1 MFLGF
6 GITGGGT
13 FRFVRLSA
21 DATADGTADET
32 AGDPLEVSS
41 TVMVYSSGIF

>member
-13 FRFVRLSA
+13 FLFVLLSA
-21 DATADGTADET
+21 GVATAEGTTAD
-32 AGDPLEVSS
+32 DPLLVSS

>member
-13 FRFVRLSA
+13 LEA
-21 DATADGTADET
+21 PLAEGEDEQDEEDGIRTFEST
-32 AGDPLEVSS
+32 
-41 TVMVYSSGIF
+41 TVMVYSSGKS

>member
-13 FRFVRLSA
+13 LLEPL
-21 DATADGTADET
+21 ADGDDEQDDDD
-32 AGDPLEVSS
+32 AMRGLEST
-41 TVMVYSSGIF
+41 TVMVYSSG

>member
-13 FRFVRLSA
+13 LLPLLAVGEEEHDDE
-21 DATADGTADET
+21 DAIRVDVA
-32 AGDPLEVSS
+32 AGASL
-41 TVMVYSSGIF
+41 